1 MAKRAL
7 SNVSTVDIQA
17 ELRRRQQK
25 LPALQRKQ
33 KKLLADLA
41 EVENQL
47 AALGISASKRT
58 AAGAAPRGRRPKN
71 KRNLADTLA
80 SVLSKTKPMRVIEA
94 VAAVKKAGYKTTSN
108 NFNTIVNQTLL
119 KDKKRFKQT
128 GRGKYVVKA

>member
-7 SNVSTVDIQA
+7 SNVSTVEIQA

-25 LPALQRKQ
+25 LPALKRKQ

-47 AALGISASKRT
+47 AALGISASKR
-58 AAGAAPRGRRPKN
+58 AAISSAPRGRRPKN
-71 KRNLADTLA
+71 KKNLADTLA

>member
-1 MAKRAL
+1 VAKRAL

-47 AALGISASKRT
+47 AALGTSASKRA
-58 AAGAAPRGRRPKN
+58 AAGTAPRGRRPKN
-71 KRNLADTLA
+71 KKNLADTLA
-80 SVLSKTKPMRVIEA
+80 SVLSKTKPTRVIEA